1 MTKPSV
7 FMSYRNRDAKL
18 AERVA
23 SALKH
28 LGFDA
33 LDPTRDLRPG
43 ESWRRAI
50 QSAIKRSDAVIMV
63 ALTPHALSSSWM
75 AYEARI
81 AEALGKRIMLLLP
94 SKYPVTEL
102 PDDFAST
109 PIVDIDPQMPERAAQ
124 DVASRLAAAA

>member
-1 MTKPSV
+1 MSKPSV

-18 AERVA
+18 AGRVA

-43 ESWRRAI
+43 ENWRKAI

-63 ALTPHALSSSWM
+63 ALTPQALSASWM
-75 AYEARI
+75 GYEAGI

-94 SKYPVTEL
+94 NKYPVAEL

-109 PIVDIDPQMPERAAQ
+109 PIVEIDPQAPERAAH
-124 DVASRLAAAA
+124 DVASRLAAA